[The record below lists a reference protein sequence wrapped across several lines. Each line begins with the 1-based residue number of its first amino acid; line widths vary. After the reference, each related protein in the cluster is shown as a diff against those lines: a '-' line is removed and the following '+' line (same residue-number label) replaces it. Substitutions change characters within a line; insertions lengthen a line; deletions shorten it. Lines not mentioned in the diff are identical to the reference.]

1 MRDILQEIWA
11 TSKRNKLRTALTGF
25 AVAWGIFMIIFLLGA
40 GNGLINALEENSNDV
55 LANSMIIGGGFTG
68 KAHNG
73 YKENRY
79 IELEHKDVETTE
91 KTFGAHIDDIG
102 AQIVQGE
109 QTMSLGENY
118 VSGSVYGVYP
128 SFMTINKV
136 KILHGRFIDDD
147 DLKEQ
152 RKVVVIS
159 KSDAKELMPHD
170 YTQLIGQHVKIS
182 NLAFKVVGIA
192 KNDESSMGSEFYSP
206 FTTIRT
212 MYAKGNKVGEILL
225 SFHGLNTEEENEAF
239 EKNLKEKLNRNH
251 NAAPDDESAVWIWN
265 RFTQSMQMATGMSII
280 RMALWIVGLFTLLS
294 GIVGVSNIM
303 LITVKERTREFG
315 IRKAIGAKPSQIL
328 RLIIIESII
337 ITTMFGY
344 VGMVTGIAANEYMN
358 STIGN
363 KQADIGVGKAKMFVN
378 PTVGLDVCIE
388 ATLVMVI
395 AGTFAG
401 VIPAR
406 KAAKIRPIEALRSE

>member
-1 MRDILQEIWA
+1 
-11 TSKRNKLRTALTGF
+11 
-25 AVAWGIFMIIFLLGA
+25 
-40 GNGLINALEENSNDV
+40 
-55 LANSMIIGGGFTG
+55 
-68 KAHNG
+68 
-73 YKENRY
+73 
-79 IELEHKDVETTE
+79 
-91 KTFGAHIDDIG
+91 
-102 AQIVQGE
+102 
-109 QTMSLGENY
+109 
-118 VSGSVYGVYP
+118 
-128 SFMTINKV
+128 
-136 KILHGRFIDDD
+136 
-147 DLKEQ
+147 
-152 RKVVVIS
+152 
-159 KSDAKELMPHD
+159 
-170 YTQLIGQHVKIS
+170 VKIS

-294 GIVGVSNIM
+294 GIVGVGNIM